1 MRTAAHWLKM
11 PGLGALHRQRGVG
24 LAALLMT
31 RDGDHANPM
40 TISWTMVIDFTPI
53 FAITTG
59 EWNHSFARLA
69 QASGV
74 RHRHSR
80 RGPARQGG
88 GHRHLLNDPDRQAG
102 NTVLMVMDFKEA
114 YTMHL

>member
-53 FAITTG
+53 LRSPRGSGIIPSRALRKHRECVIAI
-59 EWNHSFARLA
+59 
-69 QASGV
+69 
-74 RHRHSR
+74 
-80 RGPARQGG
+80 PAVDLRDKVVGIG
-88 GHRHLLNDPDRQAG
+88 TCSMTLTDKRATR
-102 NTVLMVMDFKEA
+102 F
-114 YTMHL
+114 